1 MQANKSLEYESLEKE
16 SVDTEQNSRVEM
28 INQRFSKDDV
38 GEIVREALELENSNK
53 AQSLSYADL
62 EDIASQ
68 CGVSREALTQ
78 AIESRKLAST
88 KDNIRQA
95 WRNKA
100 LTRLMWPT
108 VVCTMLIIMNVSG
121 GGFPWAIFP
130 VIFWWAPELGR
141 AKSKLFPSDLLLTEA
156 ARRMAAKESHAV

>member
-1 MQANKSLEYESLEKE
+1 MQSREGVNP
-16 SVDTEQNSRVEM
+16 DTDNNSDFRD
-28 INQRFSKDDV
+28 QHFSKDDV
-38 GEIVREALELENSNK
+38 GAIVREALELENSDR

-68 CGVSREALTQ
+68 CGVSSDALAR

-88 KDNIRQA
+88 KNSIRQA

-108 VVCTMLIIMNVSG
+108 VVCTLLIIMNVSG
-121 GGFPWAIFP
+121 GGFPWSIFP
-130 VIFWWAPELGR
+130 VIFWWVPELGR
-141 AKSKLFPSDLLLTEA
+141 SKSKLFPSDLLLTEA
-156 ARRMAAKESHAV
+156 ARRMAARESHAV